1 MGQKILV
8 VEDEG
13 KIREIVKLYLQ
24 QDGFAVL
31 EAKDGAEALE
41 LFRREAPDLVI
52 LDLMLPKIPG
62 EEVSAQIR
70 AVSEVPIIM
79 LTAKTSE
86 EDRVRGLESG
96 VDDYVTK
103 PFSPKELVARVNAVL
118 RRHRR
123 RSEGDLKSGDK
134 VVCIDRAKHEVTVNG
149 NLISLTPTEYRLLV
163 LFLNNPGVVFSRAEL
178 AERAFGW
185 DYEGYEETIYVHIKN
200 LRKKLEPHAPQD
212 YIDTVYGVGYRWL
225 E

>member
-8 VEDEG
+8 VEDEK
-13 KIREIVKLYLQ
+13 KIREIIKIYLQ

-31 EAKDGAEALE
+31 EAADGKEALE
-41 LFRREAPDLVI
+41 LFEKEKPALVI
-52 LDLMLPKIPG
+52 LDLMLPKISG
-62 EEVSAQIR
+62 EEVSAEIR
-70 AVSEVPIIM
+70 SVSEVPIIM

-86 EDRVRGLESG
+86 EDRVKGLQSG

-118 RRHRR
+118 RRHWR
-123 RSEGDLKSGDK
+123 RSEGEISSKDK
-134 VVCIDRAKHEVTVNG
+134 VIRINRAKHEVTVED
-149 NLISLTPTEYRLLV
+149 IPIALTPTEYRLLD
-163 LFLNNPGVVFSRAEL
+163 LFLANPGVVFSRSEL

-200 LRKKLEPHAPQD
+200 LRKKLEPHTSQD